1 MEWKKPKSLDFYID
15 FETVND
21 VFLEESRAK
30 GNKIG
35 QQAVFMIGIGY
46 YDITGWKMQTF
57 TMKSITESE

>member
-35 QQAVFMIGIGY
+35 Q
-46 YDITGWKMQTF
+46 
-57 TMKSITESE
+57 